1 MSTKADLKERA
12 EFEGAFEKAISP
24 LLPIVKFK
32 DEEPLFDFSN
42 TLYIIDIVK
51 TQFHH
56 KVFGHS
62 GKDMVSNLT
71 CNIFIGTQIN
81 PNGIDSTGRKGR
93 TWTINF
99 TIKGNVRPYRCRTI
113 ATDVEI
119 KKFYQYAESAED
131 VIKMFIDFINSEP
144 GEFIKSK
151 IKRG

>member
-12 EFEGAFEKAISP
+12 KFEEAFEKAISP

-42 TLYIIDIVK
+42 TLYTIDMVK
-51 TQFHH
+51 TPFR
-56 KVFGHS
+56 HS

-99 TIKGNVRPYRCRTI
+99 AIKGDVRPYRCRTI

-131 VIKMFIDFINSEP
+131 VIKMFIDFINSEH